1 MPANRSKR
9 CSTRTS
15 GTCRALS
22 TIGSTWSGGSSS
34 SSSATCDPG
43 TRLRFRWPA
52 RGHGSPDLP
61 RLATHL
67 PGAWPGA
74 AARTVVDDH
83 RHRIR
88 TIRSCHRPGR
98 EDRHQTRRGG
108 SQGARGPLLPGG
120 DGSAAASARRPRLP
134 GRRASARAQNG
145 RRIELHAQMGNGPPQ
160 SFRNRGPFRCHG
172 GSRGRE
178 AHKAGPGSF
187 PDGGRAAGGV
197 AERGDRLRRFE
208 QRRPGREGGGA
219 VLRRGAQSAHRRSGS
234 QRGRSAPLIARR
246 DAAARGHQGG
256 QPCEKTASAMKR
268 WTNLALFVL
277 LGVAFTTGW
286 VAFFYGTAPSR
297 ASLIV
302 HAASGYAI
310 IALTPWKAVIAAR
323 GIQRR
328 RPGWWAS
335 LVFTGLVIASIAA
348 GILHSTGLLTGVG
361 AISAMELHVGAALAA
376 IPFVAWHVIARRIP
390 VRAVDLSRRS
400 LLRAG
405 SLLAAAGLAY
415 GAGEGAVRLLRLPG
429 SLRRFT
435 GSYEVGSLQPAQLP
449 ETSWMFDA
457 VPAIDPATWRL
468 TVQVGGT
475 VREWTYKELL
485 AFDDR
490 VRATLDCT
498 GGFYSMQDWS
508 GVWLSR
514 LFASFPTPARGGG
527 QGGGSSIHV
536 RSLTGYDRRFAL
548 SDAGRLLIATRL
560 GGIPLDPGH
569 GFPVRLVAPDLRGY
583 WWVKWVTTITI
594 DELPSWWQLPFPIQ

>member
-9 CSTRTS
+9 SSIPMS
-15 GTCRALS
+15 GICRAPS
-22 TIGSTWSGGSSS
+22 TIGLTWSGASSS
-34 SSSATCDPG
+34 SSSATCNAGKFSLPRSRG
-43 TRLRFRWPA
+43 RAGWGLYRQGVGLRLRWPD
-52 RGHGSPDLP
+52 RRHRSPDLP

-67 PGAWPGA
+67 PGAWPGT
-74 AARTVVDDH
+74 AARAVAHDH
-83 RHRIR
+83 RYGSRAV
-88 TIRSCHRPGR
+88 RSGYRPGR
-98 EDRHQTRRGG
+98 ENRHQTRRDGTE
-108 SQGARGPLLPGG
+108 GARGPLLPGG

-145 RRIELHAQMGNGPPQ
+145 GRIELHAQMGDGPPQ
-160 SFRNRGPFRCHG
+160 PLRDRRPLRCHRV
-172 GSRGRE
+172 SRGRE
-178 AHKAGPGSF
+178 AHQARPGSL
-187 PDGGRAAGGV
+187 PDGARAARGV

-219 VLRRGAQSAHRRSGS
+219 VLRRGAQSAHCRPGS
-234 QRGRSAPLIARR
+234 QRGRSAPVVARR

-256 QPCEKTASAMKR
+256 QPCEKRASAMRR

-277 LGVAFTTGW
+277 LGLAFTTGW

-310 IALTPWKAVIAAR
+310 IGLTPWKAVIAAR
-323 GIQRR
+323 GLQRH

-335 LVFTGLVIASIAA
+335 LVFTGLVVASIAA
-348 GILHSTGLLTGVG
+348 GILHSPGLLTGVG
-361 AISAMELHVGAALAA
+361 TISAMEVHVGAALAA
-376 IPFVAWHVIARRIP
+376 IPFVAWHVLARRIP

-405 SLLAAAGLAY
+405 SLLAGAGLAY
-415 GAGEGAVRLLRLPG
+415 GAGEVAVRLLRLPG
-429 SLRRFT
+429 SRRRFT
-435 GSYEVGSLQPAQLP
+435 GSYEVGSLEAASLP
-449 ETSWMFDA
+449 VTSWMFDA

-468 TVQVGGT
+468 TVQVGAT
-475 VREWTYKELL
+475 IKEWTYEELL

-514 LFASFPTPARGGG
+514 LLPGRLSQASL
-527 QGGGSSIHV
+527 HV
-536 RSLTGYDRRFAL
+536 LSLTGYDRRFAL
-548 SDAGRLLIATRL
+548 SDAGGLLIATRL
-560 GGIPLDPGH
+560 GGVPLEPGH
-569 GFPVRLVAPDLRGY
+569 G
-583 WWVKWVTTITI
+583 
-594 DELPSWWQLPFPIQ
+594 